1 MCINT
6 YQTLYYYMLCT
17 LYIVKCS
24 NDTSDLYKS
33 QNDYKT
39 NMILDLKLEV
49 ELRVNI
55 IWITSYIKIYNLK
68 KLVTTV

>member
-1 MCINT
+1 
-6 YQTLYYYMLCT
+6 MLCT